1 MGSKLSIQN
10 DESAPVRAELWT
22 KTGSLLEK
30 AHIPQGHIW
39 TPKTKKLVAMMPYEL
54 VVVDDTGLRW
64 RLNFNA
70 PSGSGSTRVFTVS
83 EIEDGEFLAPVK
95 PPRFPS
101 KLDPGVSL
109 IKENKL
115 RNENEAYMVAGAME
129 TAGSQQ
135 QPEKTNAAYTTRSDE
150 AEFEASRRRAKEDL
164 ETSYTNI
171 SLTNSR
177 RHDKT
182 SRVVHPLADV
192 EFHETNE
199 DFEAEGVILEEPQE
213 STDHYQPQDDT
224 EHSQKTPDYSKTTTA
239 ALAMPVMVGGML
251 GAAVAG
257 PFGYWLGS
265 STIAV
270 VAPVAA
276 GAFLGGVGGAVS
288 TTCASCG
295 SSKKY
300 EPVLPE

>member
-10 DESAPVRAELWT
+10 DESAPVRGELWT

-39 TPKTKKLVAMMPYEL
+39 TLKTKKLVAMMPYEV

-70 PSGSGSTRVFTVS
+70 PSSSGSTRIFKVS

-109 IKENKL
+109 FEENKL
-115 RNENEAYMVAGAME
+115 RNENEAYTVPGATE
-129 TAGSQQ
+129 TPGPQ
-135 QPEKTNAAYTTRSDE
+135 QPGKTNGVHTRSDE

-164 ETSYTNI
+164 ETSYTTI
-171 SLTNSR
+171 GLTNSR
-177 RHDKT
+177 RPT
-182 SRVVHPLADV
+182 ETFRVVADMDV
-192 EFHETNE
+192 QGRGE
-199 DFEAEGVILEEPQE
+199 DFNAEEIILEEPQE
-213 STDHYQPQDDT
+213 NKDHHKPPQN
-224 EHSQKTPDYSKTTTA
+224 EIESSQKIQGYSKTTTA
-239 ALAMPVMVGGML
+239 ALAMPVMVGGVF

-265 STIAV
+265 SAIAFI
-270 VAPVAA
+270 APVAA
-276 GAFLGGVGGAVS
+276 GAILGGISGAVS
-288 TTCASCG
+288 TTCASSCG
-295 SSKKY
+295 SLGKKY